1 MNANLF
7 ENLYQPQRGRQM
19 VARRKTSGRLQPED
33 RVLKGR
39 EESQRPFRTLF
50 LFAQFQ
56 RLRPLRESCHW
67 LPSGCAFSA
76 KKTHFSYQFVNILP
90 DFFFLLLFS
99 FFGFVQAFA
108 QSKFQNLKPEIESLI
123 KNSHAETV
131 AVAVYDLNSKQQF
144 LLNERMNF
152 HAASTM
158 KLPVMMELFRA
169 TKHLNF
175 NEPIIVKNSFSSLV
189 DGSEY
194 QLSPDDDSDAEL
206 YQKIGQPVP
215 MRELIQRMITRSSNL
230 ATNILIEQAKAE
242 NVMKLMKTLG
252 ANDIQVRRGVED
264 NKAFRAGLNNTT
276 TAYDLMLLLKIIAEK
291 KLMKAAA
298 CDTMISILS
307 NQEFNEGIPAG
318 ISKGV
323 KISHKT
329 GSITKIYHDAA
340 IVFPP
345 KRKPYI
351 IVILTRGFE
360 KETEAHHVV
369 AEISKLIWEDF
380 NAKVQRGKGAK

>member
-1 MNANLF
+1 M
-7 ENLYQPQRGRQM
+7 
-19 VARRKTSGRLQPED
+19 RKLLP
-33 RVLKGR
+33 
-39 EESQRPFRTLF
+39 
-50 LFAQFQ
+50 
-56 RLRPLRESCHW
+56 PLS
-67 LPSGCAFSA
+67 L
-76 KKTHFSYQFVNILP
+76 L
-90 DFFFLLLFS
+90 FFLCV
-99 FFGFVQAFA
+99 GFNHLFA
-108 QSKFQNLKPEIESLI
+108 QSKLQNLNPEIESLI
-123 KNSHAETV
+123 RNSHAETV

-169 TKHLNF
+169 TNRLNF
-175 NEPIIVKNSFSSLV
+175 NQPILVKNSFSSLV

-276 TAYDLMLLLKIIAEK
+276 TAYDLMLLLKVIAEK

-298 CDTMISILS
+298 CDAMISILS
-307 NQEFNEGIPAG
+307 EQEFNEGIPAG
-318 ISKGV
+318 ISKGT
-323 KISHKT
+323 KIAHKT

-351 IVILTRGFE
+351 IVVLTRGFE
-360 KETEAHHVV
+360 KEAEAHQLV
-369 AEISKLIWEDF
+369 AEISRVIWEDF
-380 NAKVQRGKGAK
+380 NAKVQRAKEQSD

>member
-1 MNANLF
+1 MRSSNF
-7 ENLYQPQRGRQM
+7 
-19 VARRKTSGRLQPED
+19 RRI
-33 RVLKGR
+33 
-39 EESQRPFRTLF
+39 F
-50 LFAQFQ
+50 LAISCIFNSTALAQA
-56 RLRPLRESCHW
+56 
-67 LPSGCAFSA
+67 LPTGVKA
-76 KKTHFSYQFVNILP
+76 
-90 DFFFLLLFS
+90 
-99 FFGFVQAFA
+99 
-108 QSKFQNLKPEIESLI
+108 EIEIIALTSR
-123 KNSHAETV
+123 AEKV
-131 AVAVYDLNSKQQF
+131 AVAVYDLQTKKQI
-144 LLNERMNF
+144 LLNERVNF

-169 TKHLNF
+169 TKRLNF
-175 NEPIIVKNSFSSLV
+175 NQSILVKNSFSSLV

-206 YQKIGQPVP
+206 YQKIGQLVP

-276 TAYDLMLLLKIIAEK
+276 TAYDLMLLLKVIAEK

-298 CDTMISILS
+298 CDAMISILS

-318 ISKGV
+318 IPKGV
-323 KISHKT
+323 KIAHKT

-351 IVILTRGFE
+351 IVVLTRGFE
-360 KETEAHHVV
+360 KEAEAHQLV
-369 AEISKLIWEDF
+369 AEISRVIWEDF
-380 NAKVQRGKGAK
+380 NAKVQRAKEQSD